1 VTRLRSLGLCR
12 VSLVALTA
20 LFWPKPAAAI
30 IVYKGQIVPAWPDI
44 VGPALG
50 HTPGGDLSYAVGTG
64 FFPHPAG
71 KVQGLVLLV
80 DFSDQPAA
88 FTEQEI
94 SDWLNLEG
102 YSRFGCNGSVH
113 DFFHDMSNGI
123 VDLQNTVRAYYRAKN
138 TKAYYEADSGYARAD
153 ELVHEVIAAAD
164 PEVNFA
170 DYDNDQDGETESI
183 SILYAGPM
191 VTWGQGLWPHSGWLG
206 QRHDGV
212 TVNRYQMANIG
223 DSFSLYV
230 FSHET
235 GHMLFGWPD
244 LYGFGDYCLM
254 GNYMDATNPVPV
266 NDFFRADQGWIP
278 LTDIAAGTNA
288 TFAADVNAGGY
299 RYVNSAKPQ
308 ELFFWSNVQNTGRWS
323 VLAGGGLLMLH
334 YDGSIDGNNPPDP
347 LELAVVQADG
357 KKTLDQTTWPDPGSD
372 AKDFFRADNNAEF
385 SATTAPESSWND
397 GSASGLRVYAIS
409 ATGAEMQFS
418 VGDGSAGGS
427 PSTGGSSNTGAQAGT
442 GSASASGGAAAS
454 GGREATGGRGRA
466 GDVSTGGR
474 NTGGSLP
481 TGGTT
486 SGGPPTGGNGETG
499 GSNGGALTGG
509 ATNPGG
515 AVASGGQGRA
525 GSPATASGGTNL
537 GAAAGMSG
545 TQAGSGGTGAL
556 GAGAPFNA
564 QGGTLNATGGGS
576 TASGATATAA
586 NTERSSGDDSGCGCS
601 TPQRSPRPVMGL
613 LFSLAGLAGLLRFGS
628 GRRRTTG
635 IATVA
640 GHVRA
645 APSTEKLRPQAR
657 GAGPRDPGPQRRHPA
672 WRPPVHGECW

>member
-1 VTRLRSLGLCR
+1 MTRLRILGLR
-12 VSLVALTA
+12 PVSLVALTA
-20 LFWPKPAAAI
+20 MLWHKPATAI

-44 VGPALG
+44 TGPALAP
-50 HTPGGDLSYAVGTG
+50 TPGGNLSYALGTG
-64 FFPHPAG
+64 VFPHPTG
-71 KVQGLVLLV
+71 TVKGLVLLV
-80 DFSDQPAA
+80 DFSDQPAD

-102 YSRFGCNGSVH
+102 FSRFGCNGSVH
-113 DFFHDMSNGI
+113 DYYYDISNGV
-123 VDLQNTVRAYYRAKN
+123 VDLQHTVRAYYRAKN
-138 TKAYYEADSGYARAD
+138 TKAYYEADTGYARAD
-153 ELVHEVIAAAD
+153 ELLKEVIAAAD
-164 PEVNFA
+164 PDVNFA
-170 DYDNDQDGETESI
+170 DYDNDEDGETESI

-191 VTWGQGLWPHSGWLG
+191 VTWGQGLWPHAGWLG
-206 QRHDGV
+206 QKHDGV

-278 LTDIAAGTNA
+278 LSDITAETNA
-288 TFAADVNAGGY
+288 TFAAAVDAGGY
-299 RYVNSAKPQ
+299 RYVNPAKPR

-323 VLAGGGLLMLH
+323 NLAGSGLLMLH

-385 SATTAPESSWND
+385 SSTTSPKSSWND

-427 PSTGGSSNTGAQAGT
+427 PSTGGSSNTGGGAGT
-442 GSASASGGAAAS
+442 GGASASGGTATS

-466 GDVSTGGR
+466 GDSSTGGQNTAGGTR
-474 NTGGSLP
+474 AGGTSSGGSPTGGSA
-481 TGGTT
+481 TGGVSVGGTT
-486 SGGPPTGGNGETG
+486 G
-499 GSNGGALTGG
+499 NGGALTGG
-509 ATNPGG
+509 AANTGG
-515 AVASGGQGRA
+515 AVATGGQGSG
-525 GSPATASGGTNL
+525 GSPVTASGGTNL
-537 GAAAGMSG
+537 GAAAGVSG
-545 TQAGSGGTGAL
+545 TQAGGGGTGGL
-556 GAGAPFNA
+556 GTGAWANS
-564 QGGTLNATGGGS
+564 QGGAFNATGGGS
-576 TASGATATAA
+576 TANGATATGVNAQ
-586 NTERSSGDDSGCGCS
+586 RSSADDGGCS
-601 TPQRSPRPVMGL
+601 CSVPYRSPRPVMDL
-613 LFSLAGLAGLLRFGS
+613 LFSLAGLAGILRLAS
-628 GRRRTTG
+628 RRRRTTG
-635 IATVA
+635 
-640 GHVRA
+640 
-645 APSTEKLRPQAR
+645 STPT
-657 GAGPRDPGPQRRHPA
+657 G
-672 WRPPVHGECW
+672 VS

>member
-1 VTRLRSLGLCR
+1 
-12 VSLVALTA
+12 VSLVALA
-20 LFWPKPAAAI
+20 AMFWQKPATAI

-50 HTPGGDLSYAVGTG
+50 HTPAGDLSYAVGTG
-64 FFPHPAG
+64 FFPHPTG
-71 KVQGLVLLV
+71 TVKGLVLLV

-113 DFFHDMSNGI
+113 DFFYDMSNGI

-138 TKAYYEADSGYARAD
+138 TKAYYEGGSGYARAD
-153 ELVHEVIAAAD
+153 ELLREVIAAVD
-164 PEVNFA
+164 PDVNFA
-170 DYDNDQDGETESI
+170 DYDNDEDGETESI

-278 LTDIAAGTNA
+278 LTDIAAETNA

-299 RYVNSAKPQ
+299 RYVNSARPE
-308 ELFFWSNVQNTGRWS
+308 ELFFWSNVQNSGRWR

-334 YDGSIDGNNPPDP
+334 YDGAIDGNNPPDP

-385 SATTAPESSWND
+385 SATTTPKSSWND

-427 PSTGGSSNTGAQAGT
+427 PSTGGSSNTGGPEAT
-442 GSASASGGAAAS
+442 GGASASGGTATS
-454 GGREATGGRGRA
+454 GGREATGGRGGA
-466 GDVSTGGR
+466 GGSSTGGR
-474 NTGGSLP
+474 NTAGGSP
-481 TGGTT
+481 TGGSD
-486 SGGPPTGGNGETG
+486 SGGSPAGGTAETG
-499 GSNGGALTGG
+499 GSATGGVSAGGTAGNGGALGGGAANTGG
-509 ATNPGG
+509 EG
-515 AVASGGQGRA
+515 SGG
-525 GSPATASGGTNL
+525 SPVTASGGTNQG
-537 GAAAGMSG
+537 GAAGVPG
-545 TQAGSGGTGAL
+545 QAGGGGTGGL
-556 GAGAPFNA
+556 GTGASA
-564 QGGTLNATGGGS
+564 SSQGATLNATGGGS
-576 TASGATATAA
+576 TASGAAA
-586 NTERSSGDDSGCGCS
+586 AGVNAERSSGDDGGCGCS
-601 TPQRSPRPVMGL
+601 TPHRSPRPVMGL
-613 LFSLAGLAGLLRFGS
+613 LFSLAGLAGLVRLS
-628 GRRRTTG
+628 SRRRRATG
-635 IATVA
+635 
-640 GHVRA
+640 
-645 APSTEKLRPQAR
+645 STPT
-657 GAGPRDPGPQRRHPA
+657 G
-672 WRPPVHGECW
+672 VS